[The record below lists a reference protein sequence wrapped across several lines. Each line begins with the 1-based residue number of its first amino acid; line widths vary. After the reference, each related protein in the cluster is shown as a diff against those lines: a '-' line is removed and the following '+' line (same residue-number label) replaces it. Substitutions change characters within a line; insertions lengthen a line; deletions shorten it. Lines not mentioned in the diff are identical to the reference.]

1 MKKRMLSILLAVC
14 MVVVMVPAAF
24 AVQVDTP
31 TGLQWVTQEG
41 SIGQGTSQGG
51 TYQHIVYP
59 GDIVWNRVANG
70 SNKYNI
76 EMLLNGEVVDQTT
89 HSFSATDTSPQ
100 LIVGMFRDQPRESG
114 EYTFTL
120 QALGDGNEYEDSETV
135 TSGVFQYTRPSEQLA
150 TPTNLRW
157 DGSTARWDKVENAV
171 GYDVRWYYSETANGE
186 FTFVGSVT
194 TYWGGASSTSE
205 ELSDWVLTDHGAGY
219 YVFEVRAIAGDIT
232 ETCPSELSARS
243 AVYSTEGATVSVSD
257 SLNSIMSNLGDNP
270 TDEKVKQ
277 AVEAVKKL
285 DSDELRVAMAA
296 DTTGDGVTEQI
307 AELESN
313 TQVSLST
320 SVDKSFGINTDD
332 ISLTGAKLNANGN
345 QVTFNVTKPSD
356 EIKVNVPAAYK
367 NTVQFDFKLEGAATE
382 SDGEFAVPI
391 KITMP
396 VPAGID
402 PDRLRILHY
411 TAAGNYEE
419 VIFPAITE
427 KNGTYYATFVVK
439 HFSVFVFAEG
449 NTAALIGKTPY
460 TSLQEAINFAQSGDT
475 IDLYCNHPDT
485 TVVKVEGKS
494 LKISGGVY
502 KIDPDVVTVGANC
515 TKTVTGT
522 NGKDQVIS
530 VVYSSSGGGTS
541 TGGGSGS
548 SSSSNKPTASVSGA
562 GGKVTVAN
570 DGTVTITPDAGY
582 QIAKITVNGKE
593 VDIPTNGKLTG
604 LTKDDKVV
612 VTFEKVPAEEQ
623 PGTSATPFADVAA
636 GAWYADAVQYVYE
649 KGMMNGTGE
658 TTFSPDETTT
668 RGMIVTM
675 LHRLEKEPAAA
686 AAGFADVDAGSWY
699 ADAVAWA
706 AANGVVNGVSD
717 TAFAPETAITREQMA
732 AILYRYAQLKGYDVS
747 VGEDTNILSYT
758 DAGQIS
764 EYAIPAMQWACGAG
778 LFEGDT
784 ATTLNPLGNA
794 TRAEVATILM
804 RFCEDVA

>member
-1 MKKRMLSILLAVC
+1 MKKRMLSILLVAC
-14 MVVVMVPAAF
+14 MMVVMIPAAF
-24 AVQVDTP
+24 AAKVDTP

-59 GDIVWNRVANG
+59 GDIVWNRVENG

-76 EMLLNGEVVDQTT
+76 EILLNGEVVDQTT

-135 TSGVFQYTRPSEQLA
+135 TSGVFQYTRPSAQLA

-186 FTFVGSVT
+186 FAFVGSVT

-219 YVFEVRAIAGDIT
+219 YAFEVRAIAGDIT
-232 ETCPSELSARS
+232 QTCPSELSVRS
-243 AVYSTEGATVSVSD
+243 AVYSTEGATVSVSE
-257 SLNSIMSNLGDNP
+257 SLNQIVENLPENASEEQIN
-270 TDEKVKQ
+270 T
-277 AVEAVKKL
+277 AVEKVKKL
-285 DSDELRVAMAA
+285 DSDELRVAMET
-296 DTTGDGVTEQI
+296 DTDNDGATAQI
-307 AELESN
+307 AKLESK
-313 TQVSLST
+313 TQVTLNKSI
-320 SVDKSFGINTDD
+320 DESFGISASD
-332 ISLTGAKLNANGN
+332 ISLTGAKLNASGA

-356 EIKVNVPAAYK
+356 EIKDNVPAAYK

-396 VPAGID
+396 VPTGIV

-419 VIFPAITE
+419 VIFPAITQE
-427 KNGTYYATFVVK
+427 AGTYYATFVVK

-449 NTAALIGKTPY
+449 DTAALIGKTPY
-460 TSLQEAINFAQSGDT
+460 TSLQEAINFAKSGDT
-475 IDLYCNHPDT
+475 INLYRNSEDT
-485 TVVKVEGKS
+485 VLKVANKS
-494 LKISGGVY
+494 LKIDCGAYS
-502 KIDPDVVTVGANC
+502 IRNDVDWQLTNC
-515 TKTVTGT
+515 TKSTTTDAQGHTVIVITYTG
-522 NGKDQVIS
+522 GGS
-530 VVYSSSGGGTS
+530 SSSGGG
-541 TGGGSGS
+541 G
-548 SSSSNKPTASVSGA
+548 SSSSNKPTASVSGS
-562 GGKVTVAN
+562 GGKVAVAN

-582 QIAKITVNGKE
+582 QIAKITVNGEE

-604 LTKDDKVV
+604 LTKDDEVV

-623 PGTSATPFADVAA
+623 PGTSATPFTDVAA
-636 GAWYADAVQYVYE
+636 GAWYVDAVQYVYE
-649 KGMMNGTGE
+649 KGMMNGTSA
-658 TTFSPDETTT
+658 TSFSPDETTT

-675 LHRLEKEPAAA
+675 LHRLENEPSATASDFTDV
-686 AAGFADVDAGSWY
+686 AAGAYY

-706 AANGVVNGVSD
+706 AANGVVNGISE

-778 LFEGDT
+778 LIQGNT
-784 ATTLNPLGNA
+784 ATTLNPKGNA